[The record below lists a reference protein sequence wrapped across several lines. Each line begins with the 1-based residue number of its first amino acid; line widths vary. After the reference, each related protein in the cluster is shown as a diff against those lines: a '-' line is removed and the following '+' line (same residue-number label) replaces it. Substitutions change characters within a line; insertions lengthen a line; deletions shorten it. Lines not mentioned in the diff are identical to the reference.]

1 MVGNRCQTA
10 RCWKELP
17 VLGILSSVTQYYDQK
32 GSYCRG
38 LVSKYAKILFT
49 TVHDLY
55 TIFWTFTFKSSNRKQ
70 GVFLTLRTTGRRK
83 RKMFAQQLIQ
93 MQVQYFR
100 GIPRTAIARKH
111 RTASEPSNPRACGCW
126 AWGALR
132 LTRKMLKVCWCLLS
146 CVWRMGNAATH
157 FFMRYKHII
166 GEANTLD
173 PWLFKSWP
181 FANQNLNIL
190 KKMEAD
196 RIYRYH

>member
-1 MVGNRCQTA
+1 MLRFFSRPCM
-10 RCWKELP
+10 
-17 VLGILSSVTQYYDQK
+17 
-32 GSYCRG
+32 
-38 LVSKYAKILFT
+38 
-49 TVHDLY
+49 
-55 TIFWTFTFKSSNRKQ
+55 TFTPYSEPSPSKVVTANKVFSWPYKRLGEGNEKCLPSNWYKC
-70 GVFLTLRTTGRRK
+70 
-83 RKMFAQQLIQ
+83 IQ

-146 CVWRMGNAATH
+146 CVWRRGNAATH

-181 FANQNLNIL
+181 FANQNHNLL

>member
-93 MQVQYFR
+93 MHTNAGSVFSGDSAHGY
-100 GIPRTAIARKH
+100 RTQTPNCIRALQTHAHADVGHEEHFAWPGKCWKF
-111 RTASEPSNPRACGCW
+111 ADVSWAACG
-126 AWGALR
+126 AWGMR
-132 LTRKMLKVCWCLLS
+132 PHIFS
-146 CVWRMGNAATH
+146 CV
-157 FFMRYKHII
+157 I
-166 GEANTLD
+166 
-173 PWLFKSWP
+173 
-181 FANQNLNIL
+181 NIL
-190 KKMEAD
+190 
-196 RIYRYH
+196 

>member
-93 MQVQYFR
+93 MHTNAGSVFSGDSAHGY
-100 GIPRTAIARKH
+100 RTQTPNCI
-111 RTASEPSNPRACGCW
+111 RA
-126 AWGALR
+126 LQP
-132 LTRKMLKVCWCLLS
+132 TRMRML
-146 CVWRMGNAATH
+146 G
-157 FFMRYKHII
+157 MRS
-166 GEANTLD
+166 TSLD
-173 PWLFKSWP
+173 PENAESLLMSPELRVAHGECGHAF
-181 FANQNLNIL
+181 FHAL
-190 KKMEAD
+190 
-196 RIYRYH
+196 